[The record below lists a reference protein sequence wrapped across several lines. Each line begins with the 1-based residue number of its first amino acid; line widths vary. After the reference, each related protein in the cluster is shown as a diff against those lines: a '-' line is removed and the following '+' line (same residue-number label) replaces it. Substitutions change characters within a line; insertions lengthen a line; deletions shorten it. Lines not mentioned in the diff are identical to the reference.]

1 MFMESYFASQKD
13 QIFRNVEVLIYIF
26 DIESREME
34 KDLKNA
40 NKKVQDLTTQNQR
53 MLGDF
58 ESNLVWW

>member
-1 MFMESYFASQKD
+1 MLFNLILKNAYAKQESSK
-13 QIFRNVEVLIYIF
+13 EL
-26 DIESREME
+26 EMEME

-53 MLGDF
+53 MLADF